1 MNDATNPKVAAEKA
15 RDTYRKTA
23 RRKTT
28 RKVGTGKAHR
38 TDRKTASKVVAEEAR
53 GPYRK
58 TAHPKTTR
66 KVGTGKAHGSDRK
79 TASKV
84 AAEKARGTYRK
95 TAARFEEF
103 AYDAQ
108 MPESMRALAE
118 KSVAQTRELYVH
130 SLEAVLE
137 SWERFVVAAGQGTVV
152 LNRKAIDIALRNINN
167 GFGLAERLAGA
178 KNLAEAMELQT
189 SYWRKHVG
197 ELASQAGEMRTLST
211 KLTADVAAPIKAQVT
226 RRMKGLH
233 KAT

>member
-1 MNDATNPKVAAEKA
+1 MNDAINPKVAAEKA

-28 RKVGTGKAHR
+28 PKVGTGKAHK
-38 TDRKTASKVVAEEAR
+38 TDRKTASKAV
-53 GPYRK
+53 
-58 TAHPKTTR
+58 
-66 KVGTGKAHGSDRK
+66 
-79 TASKV
+79 
-84 AAEKARGTYRK
+84 AEKARGTYRK

-137 SWERFVVAAGQGTVV
+137 SWERFVVAAGQGTVA
-152 LNRKAIDIALRNINN
+152 LNRKAIDIALRNINTS
-167 GFGLAERLAGA
+167 FGLAERLAGA
-178 KNLAEAMELQT
+178 KNVAEAMELQT
-189 SYWRKHVG
+189 TYWRKQVG

-211 KLTADVAAPIKAQVT
+211 KVTADVAAPIKAQVT
-226 RRMKGLH
+226 RRMRGLH

>member
-1 MNDATNPKVAAEKA
+1 MTKSPARKVAAEKA
-15 RDTYRKTA
+15 RSKY
-23 RRKTT
+23 RKTT
-28 RKVGTGKAHR
+28 RKVGTR
-38 TDRKTASKVVAEEAR
+38 
-53 GPYRK
+53 
-58 TAHPKTTR
+58 
-66 KVGTGKAHGSDRK
+66 KAHGSDRK
-79 TASKV
+79 TASRAV
-84 AAEKARGTYRK
+84 AERARGTYRK

-137 SWERFVVAAGQGTVV
+137 SWERFVVAAGQGTLA
-152 LNRKAIDIALRNINN
+152 LNRKAIEITRRNINN

-189 SYWRKHVG
+189 SYWRKQVG
-197 ELASQAGEMRTLST
+197 ELASQAGEMRTLTT
-211 KLTADVAAPIKAQVT
+211 KVTADVTAPTIKAQLT
-226 RRMKGLH
+226 RGMKGLH

>member
-1 MNDATNPKVAAEKA
+1 MTKSSVRKAVAEKA
-15 RDTYRKTA
+15 RSTYR
-23 RRKTT
+23 
-28 RKVGTGKAHR
+28 
-38 TDRKTASKVVAEEAR
+38 
-53 GPYRK
+53 
-58 TAHPKTTR
+58 KTTR
-66 KVGTGKAHGSDRK
+66 KVGTGKAHGSNRK

-137 SWERFVVAAGQGTVV
+137 GWERFVVAAGQGTLA
-152 LNRKAIDIALRNINN
+152 LNRKAIDITRRNINN

-189 SYWRKHVG
+189 TYWRKQVG
-197 ELASQAGEMRTLST
+197 ELASQAGEMRTLT
-211 KLTADVAAPIKAQVT
+211 TRVTAE
-226 RRMKGLH
+226 RRSRLR
-233 KAT
+233 